1 MSERESICANIVE
14 EGLVAIVRVP
24 RTDLALPLA
33 KALVAGGIRAVE
45 LTMTIP
51 NALDA
56 IREIDREM
64 GNDILLGVGTVIDDD
79 TCKAAI
85 EAGAKYV
92 ISPVTKPSLV
102 EAAHALDRPVMLGA
116 YTPTEAQTAHEA
128 GSDFIKIFPADTL
141 GPGYIKALLAP
152 LTHLNIIPTG
162 GVNLDTMESF
172 LAAGSAALGI
182 GSSLLK
188 KEIIANGDWPALER
202 LAKQHADKLSELKA
216 KLGR

>member
-1 MSERESICANIVE
+1 MNERESICADIID

-24 RTDLALPLA
+24 RTELALPLT

-79 TCKAAI
+79 TCRAAI
-85 EAGAKYV
+85 DAGAKYV

-102 EAAHALDRPVMLGA
+102 KAAHTLDRPVMLGA

-141 GPGYIKALLAP
+141 GPGHIKALLAP
-152 LTHLNIIPTG
+152 LTHLRIIPTG

-172 LAAGSAALGI
+172 LTAGSAALGI

-188 KEIIANGDWPALER
+188 KDIIESENWPELEG
-202 LAKQHADKLSELKA
+202 LAKQHADKLAELKT